1 VNAPTAALHPV
12 VRAAL
17 WMTGSL
23 ASFTLMAIAA
33 REVSR
38 ELTTFQILFF
48 RSLVG
53 LPIVLFL
60 VWRTDWQAAR
70 TARFGTHV
78 VRNVCHYG
86 GQWGWFVGVA
96 VIPLAEVFALE
107 FTAPIWTAIAARLI
121 LGERITP
128 VRAFAIALGFAGMLV
143 MLRPGAG
150 VMHPAAFAV
159 LAGALSYGV
168 AHTFTRKLTRTDGV
182 LTILFWMMILQL
194 PMGLVPSL
202 FDWRWPTSGAWPWVV
217 MIGLTALTAHFCMT
231 RAFSLADVT
240 VVIPMDFLRLPI
252 IAIVAW
258 ALYGEGIAWPV
269 AVGAALVV
277 LASFINIQ
285 AERRKPAAPVDSAK
299 QPAPGPAAR
308 G

>member
-1 VNAPTAALHPV
+1 
-12 VRAAL
+12 
-17 WMTGSL
+17 MTGSL

-60 VWRTDWQAAR
+60 VWRTGWQAAR
-70 TARFGTHV
+70 TTRFGTHV
-78 VRNVCHYG
+78 ARNVCHYG

-107 FTAPIWTAIAARLI
+107 FTAPIWTAIAARLL

-159 LAGALSYGV
+159 LAGAVSYGV
-168 AHTFTRKLTRTDGV
+168 AHTLTRKLTRTDGV

-202 FDWRWPTSGAWPWVV
+202 FDWRWPTPGAWPWVV
-217 MIGLTALTAHFCMT
+217 AIGLTALTAHFCMT
-231 RAFSLADVT
+231 RAFALADVT

-252 IAIVAW
+252 IAVVAW
-258 ALYGEGIAWPV
+258 LLYGESIAWPV

-285 AERRKPAAPVDSAK
+285 AERRKPATPVDSVRG
-299 QPAPGPAAR
+299 PRPAAGSSGR
-308 G
+308 R